1 MIDTFHHYITFLVSG
16 ILHLSHKYAAFFDQ
30 FFLEF
35 LVELNVTSTGCVA
48 FCCVSCTRVVLC
60 CVVICLLFVS
70 LVF

>member
-16 ILHLSHKYAAFFDQ
+16 ILYLSHKYTAFFDQ

-48 FCCVSCTRVVLC
+48 FCCVSCTASSCVVLLS
-60 CVVICLLFVS
+60 VSYLLV
-70 LVF
+70 